1 MRRLRVRETESR
13 ALYSRSS
20 AIGILGLCKCS
31 KWCKSQLTLG
41 ALVSSSVPTIFGVPQ
56 NVRSRPLKSQT
67 FHRGFR
73 SAQRVRSLSG
83 LIRDCQSARVPQKS
97 TAESLEGLY
106 ELQST
111 AIVCSIRRIQGR
123 GRGPLLPLCTA
134 RVWAHRTKLGVT
146 VISELRQHGGGCH
159 RCLLPVHKSSQ
170 EPATVLLAACRTR
183 LVRILAM
190 QQLTC
195 TPCPA
200 DAPQASTRPQL
211 VSAAFARLL
220 TGAVCLSLASSSEI
234 PPRC

>member
-1 MRRLRVRETESR
+1 MVQIPIDAGSLGQFFSSINFRRTSERQ
-13 ALYSRSS
+13 
-20 AIGILGLCKCS
+20 
-31 KWCKSQLTLG
+31 KSPFKI
-41 ALVSSSVPTIFGVPQ
+41 ADI
-56 NVRSRPLKSQT
+56 
-67 FHRGFR
+67 HRGFR

-111 AIVCSIRRIQGR
+111 AIVCSIWRIQGR

-183 LVRILAM
+183 LVRILVCNAAADLYPM
-190 QQLTC
+190 PRRC
-195 TPCPA
+195 TTSFDETPIGKCGIRS
-200 DAPQASTRPQL
+200 ASHRCCVL
-211 VSAAFARLL
+211 VSGVF
-220 TGAVCLSLASSSEI
+220 E
-234 PPRC
+234 